1 MYTVFL
7 VGHFNSPTRTPWSGF
22 WVPDFVSIAYPREGG
37 GRLGL
42 LFILIVPFDFYP
54 CSSSVAK
61 SCLTFCTPVECS
73 MPGFPVL
80 PDISEFA
87 QTHVHWVCDA
97 IQPSHPLSPPSPP
110 AFNLSQ
116 HQVILPW
123 VDSVSGGRSTGA
135 SASASG
141 LPKNTQDRSPLEWTS
156 WISLQSKGLSR
167 VFSNTTVQK
176 HQIVYLFSIWENSL
190 LETSEAI
197 CENLKKLW
205 VQFL

>member
-1 MYTVFL
+1 MYFSKHLIYVLNLYILLFSHS
-7 VGHFNSPTRTPWSGF
+7 VMSNSLRPHQLQHTRLLCLSP
-22 WVPDFVSIAYPREGG
+22 YPRVCSNSCP
-37 GRLGL
+37 LSWWC
-42 LFILIVPFDFYP
+42 FPAI
-54 CSSSVAK
+54 SSSVVSFS
-61 SCLTFCTPVECS
+61 SCVQS
-73 MPGFPVL
+73 FPASGSFL
-80 PDISEFA
+80 MSWFFA
-87 QTHVHWVCDA
+87 
-97 IQPSHPLSPPSPP
+97 
-110 AFNLSQ
+110 
-116 HQVILPW
+116 
-123 VDSVSGGRSTGA
+123 SGGRSTGA